1 MPSRQPGLRRPVRP
15 VHRAKAGGIDVY
27 FVPLYAN
34 RFRLDAFLTRVIGL
48 RSRSEWERMIKLGLV
63 RHKGRRAKPSQR
75 VDSGDEVTV
84 LPVPDHVELLPQ
96 ANIPL
101 DVVYEDAAMVVIN
114 KPAGLVVHPAPGH
127 EQGTLVNALLA
138 CFPALRDPTG
148 ALRPGIVHRLDKDTS
163 GLLVIGKTA
172 EAVAALQ
179 GQMKDRSVQKRYT
192 LLLHGRIAEEQGL
205 IDAPLGRDLH
215 NRQRMS
221 VRADGK
227 SAQTSFRVL
236 ERLADYS
243 RVDADLLTG
252 RTHQLRV
259 HFAYIGHPVAGDVIY
274 GRRKFPP
281 GLKRQFVHSR
291 ELQLCSPVDGAV
303 HHFLAPL
310 PPDLAHVLDLLRRAE
325 RPATAARPPSE
336 QDQAETPGPLRQ
348 AAQAE
353 D

>member
-1 MPSRQPGLRRPVRP
+1 
-15 VHRAKAGGIDVY
+15 VY
-27 FVPLYAN
+27 YVPLYAN
-34 RFRLDAFLTRVIGL
+34 HFRLDAFLTRVVGL

-63 RHKGRRAKPSQR
+63 LHKGRRAKPSQR

-84 LPVPDHVELLPQ
+84 LPVPDHVELLPR
-96 ANIPL
+96 ADIPL
-101 DVVYEDAAMVVIN
+101 DVVYEDAAMVVID

-138 CFPALRDPTG
+138 RFPALRDPTG

-172 EAVAALQ
+172 EAVTALQ
-179 GQMKDRSVQKRYT
+179 EQMKDRSVQKRYT
-192 LLLHGRIAEEQGL
+192 LLLHGRIAEEHGL
-205 IDAPLGRDLH
+205 IDAPIGRDLH

-227 SAQTSFRVL
+227 PAQTSFRVL
-236 ERLADYS
+236 ERLGDYS
-243 RVDADLLTG
+243 LVDADLLTG

-259 HFAYIGHPVAGDVIY
+259 HFAYIGHPVAGDVVY

-291 ELQLCSPVDGAV
+291 ELEIRSPADGTV

-310 PPDLAHVLDLLRRAE
+310 PPDLTHVLDLLRRAE
-325 RPATAARPPSE
+325 RPAAVPVLPSGDG
-336 QDQAETPGPLRQ
+336 QDQAVPRLRRE
-348 AAQAE
+348 AAEA
-353 D
+353 DD